1 MGQFRPERNDTTMTV
16 TKRYLILDRTNT
28 AQRPADHGFH
38 GPDLQGDKSPSFL
51 KPESAKAFGDF
62 LAQRNPG
69 ARFYLAT
76 IEEGVVQYTE
86 PAPKGEWVAATD
98 ATEE

>member
-1 MGQFRPERNDTTMTV
+1 MTV

-51 KPESAKAFGDF
+51 KATAAMAFGDF
-62 LAQRNPG
+62 LAKRNPG
-69 ARFYLAT
+69 QRYYLAS
-76 IEEGVVQYTE
+76 IDQGVVQYTD

-98 ATEE
+98 AVEE